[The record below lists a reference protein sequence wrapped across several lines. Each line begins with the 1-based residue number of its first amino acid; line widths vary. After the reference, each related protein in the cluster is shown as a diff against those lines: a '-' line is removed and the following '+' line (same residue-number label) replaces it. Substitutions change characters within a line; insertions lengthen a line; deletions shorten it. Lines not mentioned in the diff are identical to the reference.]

1 MSRSGTH
8 DGEMSRKR
16 EHRGV
21 RSIKGSILLHACLQP
36 GGLPLL
42 GTMQG
47 DDWLPRCGVEGVY
60 PIGSEVNKVAGPNQR
75 SSKVAQNLSG
85 KQ

>member
-1 MSRSGTH
+1 MSCSCTH

-16 EHRGV
+16 ENRGV
-21 RSIKGSILLHACLQP
+21 RSIKGSILLRRLLAALDL
-36 GGLPLL
+36 GSLPLL

-75 SSKVAQNLSG
+75 SCS
-85 KQ
+85 